1 MMKHSEGV
9 VHSFICFGEMLWDLL
24 PEGASPGGAPMN
36 VAYHLH
42 RQGMVVT
49 PVSRIGQDELG
60 KQLLAFLR
68 SKEVEVTA
76 VQIDT
81 VHETGKVY
89 AHTDNRLDVRYEIV
103 APVAWDFISWDKEFE
118 RLLAGAAGGY
128 FIFGSLAV
136 RHDVSREALAQ
147 ALPKAGI
154 RVLDINL
161 RAPHY
166 TQERLE
172 WLLSQCDILKLNETE
187 LQLLGSWYAA
197 GAEVREVVLLL
208 SERFNIPEVIVTMGA
223 DGALLYR
230 DGQWYMQAAFPV
242 VVVDTIGSGD
252 AFLAG
257 YLSQRNLGKTSAYC
271 LSYAAALGAL
281 VATFPGACPDYD
293 PTAIV
298 SLIATTT

>member
-1 MMKHSEGV
+1 MMQHQEGIIR
-9 VHSFICFGEMLWDLL
+9 SFICFGEMLWDLL

-42 RQGMVVT
+42 RQGMQVT

-60 KQLLAFLR
+60 KQLVAFLR
-68 SKEVEVTA
+68 SKEVAITS

-89 AHTDNRLDVRYEIV
+89 AHMDNRQDVRYEIV
-103 APVAWDFISWDKEFE
+103 APVAWDFISWDREFE
-118 RLLAGAAGGY
+118 HLMAATAGGY

-136 RHDVSREALAQ
+136 RHDVSRETLAQ
-147 ALPKAGI
+147 ALPRAGI

-166 TQERLE
+166 TRERLE

-187 LQLLGSWYAA
+187 LQLLGSWYLPEAA
-197 GAEVREVVLLL
+197 PREVVISL
-208 SERFNIPEVIVTMGA
+208 SERFQIPEVIVTMGSE
-223 DGALLYR
+223 GALLYR
-230 DGQWYMQAAFPV
+230 DGQWHRQAAFPV
-242 VVVDTIGSGD
+242 TVVDTIGSGD

-257 YLSQRNLGKTSAYC
+257 YLSQRNLGRPAEQC

-293 PTAIV
+293 PADID
-298 SLIATTT
+298 SLLATVK